1 MVRLALCWG
10 YTNPNLQSTGVY
22 SMLNA
27 TFEDHAR
34 VRRLFSPAFADRAL
48 KKQEGLFKD

>member
-1 MVRLALCWG
+1 MVRLALYCS
-10 YTNPNLQSTGVY
+10 YTNPNLQGTGVY

-27 TFEDHAR
+27 TFENHAR